1 MAPAQVQADTIRTAL
16 SSTSSCSSSTVTTLQ
31 TLLGSVPKP
40 PKIALPPSKRALK
53 SATTTVALNTATH
66 RIKTV
71 PKARSK
77 SRVAVTVEVLEDGV
91 IHSVLAPKEKLML
104 ATEVVNASL
113 KTLTDALKPQPK
125 SHRRVSSTKNN
136 PLNSSN
142 HAKTSSSP
150 TGARALTRTP
160 SLTQRPL
167 QPRSVSE
174 LCNSPTSSS
183 SLRRSASDSS
193 AQHGPAPC
201 IVATAE
207 CARLAFAYL
216 RSAQTEKTGAQAQP
230 VLQLETGMLA
240 LVGKLVAH
248 GLESLANQELRI
260 LKQRLEGFMVLEN
273 RQGTKHGDSVVGR
286 TCPSTLEPET
296 LAGLLHF
303 EHINPESPAL
313 PLLVSY
319 QMLVLKIIAN
329 TRRPAV
335 IEAIL
340 EDLELSAACSPA
352 NVVLSYA
359 KEANTKAKAAKQ
371 LESLVQ
377 TFLSLCPSTSSTF
390 DQAASNIK
398 INAPPEVTLQIQ
410 SLAFQVRRLWW
421 QLAEH
426 YGKDETEI
434 MEPFAKCLA
443 AFIRRSDA
451 PPASKYRTAAQALE
465 PLYGSMY
472 SSPQQWT
479 GLPPRFTVCKIIG
492 SLAHAA
498 RQTQDAIMW
507 TQLMVD
513 MCVGS
518 AASDAKRAACIIR
531 RTALMLEDGI
541 TTLMSKSQVSE
552 VPDVSESSHKETEAI
567 RTQRKL
573 HGCLSEALGSLGSS
587 LRGDS
592 ADLDFLFEEVAG
604 LRRAVVQALSLCAQP
619 GETFGLDLH
628 QQYRAVVFA
637 CFHFLTRYLG
647 SSPAKDADGK
657 LVRRHEVS
665 QIFPTIPVELP

>member
-1 MAPAQVQADTIRTAL
+1 MSPTDRPVGTVARPTSFLGGFRSTRCSALFHATLPTTSTNPPARAIDDEDVQADTIRTAL

-31 TLLGSVPKP
+31 TLLGSVHKP
-40 PKIALPPSKRALK
+40 SKIAPPPSKRALK
-53 SATTTVALNTATH
+53 SAITTVALNTATH

-91 IHSVLAPKEKLML
+91 IHSVAPKEKLML

-136 PLNSSN
+136 PL
-142 HAKTSSSP
+142 
-150 TGARALTRTP
+150 
-160 SLTQRPL
+160 
-167 QPRSVSE
+167 
-174 LCNSPTSSS
+174 
-183 SLRRSASDSS
+183 
-193 AQHGPAPC
+193 
-201 IVATAE
+201 
-207 CARLAFAYL
+207 
-216 RSAQTEKTGAQAQP
+216 
-230 VLQLETGMLA
+230 
-240 LVGKLVAH
+240 
-248 GLESLANQELRI
+248 
-260 LKQRLEGFMVLEN
+260 
-273 RQGTKHGDSVVGR
+273 
-286 TCPSTLEPET
+286 
-296 LAGLLHF
+296 
-303 EHINPESPAL
+303 
-313 PLLVSY
+313 
-319 QMLVLKIIAN
+319 KI
-329 TRRPAV
+329 

-359 KEANTKAKAAKQ
+359 KEASTKAKAAKQ

-377 TFLSLCPSTSSTF
+377 TLLSLCPSTSSTI

-421 QLAEH
+421 KLAEH
-426 YGKDETEI
+426 HGKDETEI

-465 PLYGSMY
+465 PLYGSIY

-513 MCVGS
+513 MCVSS

-541 TTLMSKSQVSE
+541 PTVVSKSQVSE
-552 VPDVSESSHKETEAI
+552 VPD
-567 RTQRKL
+567 
-573 HGCLSEALGSLGSS
+573 
-587 LRGDS
+587 
-592 ADLDFLFEEVAG
+592 
-604 LRRAVVQALSLCAQP
+604 
-619 GETFGLDLH
+619 
-628 QQYRAVVFA
+628 
-637 CFHFLTRYLG
+637 
-647 SSPAKDADGK
+647 
-657 LVRRHEVS
+657 
-665 QIFPTIPVELP
+665 